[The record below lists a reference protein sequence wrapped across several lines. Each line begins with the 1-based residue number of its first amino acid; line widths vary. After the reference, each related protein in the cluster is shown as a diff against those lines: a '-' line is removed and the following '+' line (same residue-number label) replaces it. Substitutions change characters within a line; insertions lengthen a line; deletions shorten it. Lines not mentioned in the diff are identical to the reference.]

1 MIKRSILLTCLF
13 LAIQAGKP
21 LSAEEKPSLGYRS
34 LPGAFFD
41 PNNYV
46 DLYIAYESL
55 TKAYSASTSLAIGLQ
70 LEKEA
75 LDKLWQAERSLRLKG
90 EAQAKRDQ
98 LQTIFIAGGA
108 GLIAGGVF
116 GAVLIALIKK

>member
-1 MIKRSILLTCLF
+1 M
-13 LAIQAGKP
+13 
-21 LSAEEKPSLGYRS
+21 SAEEKPPLGYRS

-55 TKAYSASTSLAIGLQ
+55 TKAYGASTSLSIGLQ
-70 LEKEA
+70 MERDA